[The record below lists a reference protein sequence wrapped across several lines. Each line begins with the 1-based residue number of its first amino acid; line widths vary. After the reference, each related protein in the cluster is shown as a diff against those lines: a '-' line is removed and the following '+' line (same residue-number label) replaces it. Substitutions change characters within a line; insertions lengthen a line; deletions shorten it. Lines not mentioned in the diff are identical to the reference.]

1 MEFDS
6 SIAEKG
12 DKEKVPPAP
21 RSGFCADAKNAPEN
35 GRAGARKQNAPA
47 FVRCAQRPA
56 LFVMQTS
63 QRSAAGCGPRPAF
76 YWGCLPM

>member
-1 MEFDS
+1 MKFDS

-12 DKEKVPPAP
+12 DKEKVPLAP
-21 RSGFCADAKNAPEN
+21 RSGFCADAKNALEN
-35 GRAGARKQNAPA
+35 GWADTPKQNAPA

-63 QRSAAGCGPRPAF
+63 QGSAAGYGPRPAF